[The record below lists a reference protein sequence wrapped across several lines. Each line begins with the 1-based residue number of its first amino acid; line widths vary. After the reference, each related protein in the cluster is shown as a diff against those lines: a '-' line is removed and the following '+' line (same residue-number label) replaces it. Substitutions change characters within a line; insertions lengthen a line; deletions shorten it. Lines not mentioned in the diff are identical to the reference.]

1 MSKTRAVPGVSG
13 PAILSR
19 TPRRVSTASAL
30 DTFARPTYCR
40 ALIPPSNPFEHSS
53 NIQRMTLS
61 WRSLRASPADGPE
74 FGTVEGDGNT
84 RLPGFV
90 PAETAGTGK
99 EIDAVRG
106 APKSVIEPEE
116 SSAFLIY
123 FKPQGVGLRQVP
135 LRIFR
140 NDPNHNPFVVYLQGT
155 GLVPEPEIALEN
167 GSSADLT
174 SGVSTEQFGDVA
186 LGSSRD
192 LSFTIHNPG
201 SAGLSVLDIS
211 LWGGDASDFQI
222 VSGGPGEI
230 SSGGS
235 SSFSVRFSSLAT
247 GTRTATLRIPNNDG
261 NEDPFEVV
269 LTGQGATAEQLF
281 DGELLAAGLTGADAL
296 PDATPFN
303 DGVGGLGTGHRDM
316 EGTEARS

>member
-1 MSKTRAVPGVSG
+1 
-13 PAILSR
+13 
-19 TPRRVSTASAL
+19 
-30 DTFARPTYCR
+30 
-40 ALIPPSNPFEHSS
+40 
-53 NIQRMTLS
+53 MTLS

-123 FKPQGVGLRQVP
+123 FKPQGVGLREVT
-135 LRIFR
+135 LRIFS

-201 SAGLSVLDIS
+201 SAGLSVSDIS
-211 LWGGDASDFQI
+211 LWGG
-222 VSGGPGEI
+222 
-230 SSGGS
+230 
-235 SSFSVRFSSLAT
+235 
-247 GTRTATLRIPNNDG
+247 TRLR
-261 NEDPFEVV
+261 
-269 LTGQGATAEQLF
+269 
-281 DGELLAAGLTGADAL
+281 L
-296 PDATPFN
+296 PDCIRRS
-303 DGVGGLGTGHRDM
+303 GRDQQRRILKLQRKVFFPRHGNPHGDAPDPQQRW
-316 EGTEARS
+316 E

>member
-192 LSFTIHNPG
+192 LSFTIHNPD
-201 SAGLSVLDIS
+201 SAGLSVSDIS
-211 LWGGDASDFQI
+211 LWGGTPQTSRLY
-222 VSGGPGEI
+222 PE
-230 SSGGS
+230 
-235 SSFSVRFSSLAT
+235 VR
-247 GTRTATLRIPNNDG
+247 
-261 NEDPFEVV
+261 
-269 LTGQGATAEQLF
+269 
-281 DGELLAAGLTGADAL
+281 
-296 PDATPFN
+296 
-303 DGVGGLGTGHRDM
+303 
-316 EGTEARS
+316 ARSAAADPQASASGFLPSPREPARRRSGSPTTMGMKIPSRWF